1 MSDAWYY
8 VENGAQAG
16 PVTFDELRHL
26 LRSARGGKTLLVWRK
41 GMSSWQAAGQLPE
54 LDDVFLG
61 PPAMPSSAT
70 QSSPAAPSAPLVT
83 EPAADLPKEES
94 TGKKVLGIGASIL
107 GAVIGIVVVRTFG
120 MATLIWP
127 AALIA
132 IAWFVLAKCKVEAA
146 AVPMLAVLI
155 GHTGWMI
162 VGHVTLYLMGRLTS
176 DQLWFLVDVVLVLG
190 LSIWF
195 LAARSRASAV
205 GILVYQ
211 ICALAFQI
219 LSLGDMSLPISRQ
232 GLMLAR
238 ILHVILRLA
247 GIGLCIYATLML
259 GRKAASAE
267 PVRV

>member
-41 GMSSWQAAGQLPE
+41 GMPSWQAAGELPE
-54 LDDVFLG
+54 LHAVFLG

-83 EPAADLPKEES
+83 EPATDPPAKES
-94 TGKKVLGIGASIL
+94 MGRKALGIGGSIL
-107 GAVIGIVVVRTFG
+107 GAIIGIAAVRTFG
-120 MATLIWP
+120 VAVLIWP

-132 IAWFVLAKCKVEAA
+132 IAWFVLAKCKVEAE

-211 ICALAFQI
+211 ICALAFQL

-232 GLMLAR
+232 SLMLAQM
-238 ILHVILRLA
+238 LHVILRLA
-247 GIGLCIYATLML
+247 GIGLCIYAIVTL
-259 GRKAASAE
+259 GKKSAPAE
-267 PVRV
+267 LVRV